1 MEDHRLK
8 AFCLV
13 VEMKSFS
20 RAAEAKF
27 MTQSAMSHLIKNLE
41 DELGVKLLN
50 RQGKTVTPTP
60 AGRLFYEYA
69 IQILELYKKM
79 ENDVYGLVHKVKG
92 PLPIGASPTAAI
104 YLLPQVFYSFSKN
117 YPEVQIEVSVS
128 NTESI
133 INRLYEGMID
143 IGIIEGNPQKTTIH
157 LEEIAEDEMVIIA
170 SDENPL
176 SKKKPLTSHDLMS
189 QPFIMPEPGSGT
201 RELVDN
207 FLRALGIEPGN
218 IKVLM
223 TLGNPELIVR
233 MVQSGMGISF
243 VSKWSV
249 FSAIKDG
256 SIKLLPI
263 TGKRLK
269 RKFYLISLHEA
280 PSTIAARTFK
290 EFLKEYKFFMP
301 F

>member
-20 RAAEAKF
+20 KAAEAKF

-50 RQGKTVTPTP
+50 RHSKTITPTQ

-69 IQILELYKKM
+69 KKILELYKKM

-92 PLPIGASPTAAI
+92 LLSIGASQTVAT
-104 YLLPQVFYSFSKN
+104 YLLPQIFYSFSQK
-117 YPEVQIEVSVS
+117 YPEVQLDLSVS
-128 NTESI
+128 NTEKI
-133 INRLYEGMID
+133 INNLYEGRID
-143 IGIIEGNPQKTTIH
+143 IGIVEGNIKNSTAF
-157 LEEIAEDEMVIIA
+157 LEEFAEDEIVIIA
-170 SDENPL
+170 SDDH
-176 SKKKPLTSHDLMS
+176 PLTKKISIKSCDLLS
-189 QPFIMPEPGSGT
+189 QPLIMPEIGSGM
-201 RELVDN
+201 REFIEE
-207 FLRALGIEPGN
+207 FLHLYKIDPKD
-218 IKVLM
+218 IKVAM
-223 TLGNPELIVR
+223 TLGSTELIIQ
-233 MVQSGMGISF
+233 MVQAGKGIAF

-249 FSAIKDG
+249 FGAIKEG
-256 SIKLLPI
+256 SIKILSI
-263 TGKRLK
+263 AGKKLR
-269 RKFYLISLHEA
+269 RKFYLISLEKD

-290 EFLKEYKFFMP
+290 EFVKRYRFFIP

>member
-1 MEDHRLK
+1 MEDHRLR

-13 VEMKSFS
+13 VETKSFS
-20 RAAEAKF
+20 RAAESKRL
-27 MTQSAMSHLIKNLE
+27 TQSAMSHLIKNLE

-60 AGRLFYEYA
+60 AGRLFYNHA

-79 ENDVYGLVHKVKG
+79 ENDVYGLVHKIKG
-92 PLPIGASPTAAI
+92 PLSIGASPTAAT

-133 INRLYEGMID
+133 INHLHEGMID
-143 IGIIEGNPQKTTIH
+143 IGIVEGNIKRTTVH

-176 SKKKPLTSHDLMS
+176 AKKKSLTPQDLIS
-189 QPFIMPEPGSGT
+189 QPFIMPEPGSGA
-201 RELVDN
+201 RELVDDY
-207 FLRALGIEPGN
+207 LHAVGIDPGN
-218 IKVLM
+218 IKVSM

-233 MVQSGMGISF
+233 MVQSGIGISF
-243 VSKWSV
+243 ISKWSV
-249 FSAIKDG
+249 FSSLKDG
-256 SIKLLPI
+256 SLKLLNA
-263 TGKRLK
+263 GKRLK
-269 RKFYLISLHEA
+269 RNFYLVTLHEELT
-280 PSTIAARTFK
+280 SVAAREFK
-290 EFLKEYKFFMP
+290 NFLREYKFFIP